1 MGLTFHYDGEG
12 ERLAVTIFKTQTAEE
27 KFYQMTTEPVEKL
40 IARLSLPTMVS
51 MLVTA
56 FYNLADTFFVR
67 QLHNDSMVAAVG
79 IVLPLMTLIQAV
91 GFYHGHG
98 SGNYISR
105 AYGRQDFKDAEIM
118 ACAGFCYAILIGI
131 LIMSLGLLFRW
142 SLATLLGARTQ
153 ATLEN
158 TVKYMT
164 FILIAAPFMTGEFVM
179 NNQLRL
185 QGNAM
190 YAMVG
195 LTSGAILNLI
205 LDPLLIYQKGD
216 LIFSG
221 RISVPFG
228 FGMGVAGAALAS
240 CISQIVGFIL
250 LLLAIYRSD
259 NVKIRLKNL
268 TFDLYYVKNIM
279 KGGLPSLARQ
289 GMGSVAS
296 ACLNNAI
303 GLYIPSGTMI
313 DATQAAM
320 TGVGRMIHFLFSA
333 LLGFGQGFQPVCGF
347 NYGARKY
354 NRVHDAFFYCI
365 KTGTLVLSGV
375 AFVIFIFA
383 KPIANVVVG
392 TSPEAMRIAT
402 FAFRAQLITLPFM
415 AWVVL
420 CNMML
425 QTMGITGRATV
436 VAIAREGLAFIPVVF
451 LLPLLTQQLGAGT
464 LLGIQLSQ
472 SVADILAFLIS
483 LPLGLGVLKR
493 LKGNEQMMNHDIL

>member
-1 MGLTFHYDGEG
+1 M
-12 ERLAVTIFKTQTAEE
+12 AVSIFKTQTAEE
-27 KFYQMTTEPVEKL
+27 KFYQMTNEPVEKL

-105 AYGRQDFKDAEIM
+105 AYGRQDYKDAEIM
-118 ACAGFCYAILIGI
+118 ACTGFCYAILIGAF
-131 LIMSLGLLFRW
+131 IMVFGLLFRH
-142 SLATLLGARTQ
+142 SLASLLGAKTQ
-153 ATLEN
+153 ATLDN

-164 FILIAAPFMTGEFVM
+164 FILIAAPFMTGELVL
-179 NNQLRL
+179 NNQLRF
-185 QGNAM
+185 QGNAL

-195 LTSGAILNLI
+195 LTSGAVLNII
-205 LDPLLIYQKGD
+205 LDPILIYQKGEA
-216 LIFSG
+216 IFSG
-221 RISVPFG
+221 HFSVPFG

-240 CISQIVGFIL
+240 CISQIVGFLL
-250 LLLAIYRSD
+250 LLLAVHRSD
-259 NVKIRLKNL
+259 NVKIRLRNL

-303 GLYIPSGTMI
+303 GLYIPTGAMI

-320 TGVGRMIHFLFSA
+320 TGVSRMIYFLFSA

-347 NYGARKY
+347 NYGAKKY
-354 NRVHDAFFYCI
+354 GRVYDAFFYCL
-365 KTGTLVLSGV
+365 KTGAIVLSGI
-375 AFVIFIFA
+375 AFVVFVFA
-383 KPIANVVVG
+383 RPIANAVVG
-392 TSPEAMRIAT
+392 TSQEAMQIAT
-402 FAFRAQLITLPFM
+402 FAFRAQLITLPLM

-425 QTMGITGRATV
+425 QTIGITGRATV

-451 LLPLLTQQLGAGT
+451 LLPLLTQQLGAGA

-472 SVADILAFLIS
+472 STADLLAFIIS
-483 LPLGLGVLKR
+483 LPIGI
-493 LKGNEQMMNHDIL
+493 DILRKLRQRSE

>member
-1 MGLTFHYDGEG
+1 M
-12 ERLAVTIFKTQTAEE
+12 AVTIFKAQTAEE
-27 KFYQMTTEPVEKL
+27 KYYQMTNEPVEKL

-105 AYGRQDFKDAEIM
+105 AYGQQNYKDAEIM
-118 ACAGFCYAILIGI
+118 ACTGFFYAILIGA
-131 LIMSLGLLFRW
+131 LIMSFGLLFRRP
-142 SLATLLGARTQ
+142 LASLLGAKTQ
-153 ATLEN
+153 ETLEN
-158 TVKYMT
+158 TLKYMT
-164 FILIAAPFMTGEFVM
+164 FILIAAPFMTGEFVL

-185 QGNAM
+185 QGNAL

-195 LTSGAILNLI
+195 LTSGAVLNII
-205 LDPLLIYQKGD
+205 LDPILIYQKGEP
-216 LIFSG
+216 IFSG
-221 RISVPFG
+221 QFTVPFG
-228 FGMGVAGAALAS
+228 FGLGVAGAGLAS
-240 CISQIVGFIL
+240 CISQIVGFML
-250 LLLAIYRSD
+250 LLLAVYCSD
-259 NVKIRLKNL
+259 NVKIHLKNL

-289 GMGSVAS
+289 GMGSMAS
-296 ACLNNAI
+296 VCLNNAI
-303 GLYIPSGTMI
+303 GLYLPSGAVI

-347 NYGARKY
+347 NYGAKIY
-354 NRVHDAFFYCI
+354 GRVYAAFFYCL
-365 KTGTLVLSGV
+365 KTGTIVLSGIS
-375 AFVIFIFA
+375 FVVFIFA
-383 KPIANVVVG
+383 RPITNAVVG
-392 TSPEAMRIAT
+392 TSPEAMRIAI

-425 QTMGITGRATV
+425 QTVGITGRATV
-436 VAIAREGLAFIPVVF
+436 VAIARDGLAFIPVVF
-451 LLPLLTQQLGAGT
+451 LLPLLTQQLGADS

-472 SVADILAFLIS
+472 SVADILAFIIS
-483 LPLGLGVLKR
+483 LPLGLSVLKR
-493 LKGNEQMMNHDIL
+493 LKGNEQIKSHDTL

>member
-1 MGLTFHYDGEG
+1 M
-12 ERLAVTIFKTQTAEE
+12 AATIFKTQTAEE
-27 KFYQMTTEPVEKL
+27 KIYQMTNEPVEKL
-40 IARLSLPTMVS
+40 TVRLSLPTMVS

-105 AYGRQDFKDAEIM
+105 AYGRQDYKDAEIM
-118 ACAGFCYAILIGI
+118 ACAGFCYAFLIGA
-131 LIMSLGLLFRW
+131 LIMCLGLLFRYP
-142 SLATLLGARTQ
+142 LASLLGAKTQ
-153 ATLEN
+153 TTLKN
-158 TVKYMT
+158 TVNYMI
-164 FILIAAPFMTGEFVM
+164 FILIAAPFMTGEFVL

-185 QGNAM
+185 QGNALH
-190 YAMVG
+190 AMVG
-195 LTSGAILNLI
+195 LTSGAVLNII
-205 LDPLLIYQKGD
+205 LDPILIYRKGES
-216 LIFSG
+216 IFS
-221 RISVPFG
+221 SHFTVPFG

-250 LLLAIYRSD
+250 LLLAVHRSD
-259 NVKIRLKNL
+259 NVKIRLRNL
-268 TFDLYYVKNIM
+268 TFNLYYVKNIM

-303 GLYIPSGTMI
+303 GLYIPTGAMI

-347 NYGARKY
+347 NYGAKKY
-354 NRVHDAFFYCI
+354 SRVHDAFFYCL
-365 KTGTLVLSGV
+365 KTGTIVLSGIV
-375 AFVIFIFA
+375 FVVFVFA
-383 KPIANVVVG
+383 RPIANALVG
-392 TSPEAMRIAT
+392 TSQETMRIAT
-402 FAFRAQLITLPFM
+402 FTFRAQLITLPLIV
-415 AWVVL
+415 WVVL

-436 VAIAREGLAFIPVVF
+436 VAIAREGLAFIPMVF
-451 LLPLLTQQLGAGT
+451 LLPLLTQQLGAGA

-472 SVADILAFLIS
+472 STADFLAFIIS
-483 LPLGLGVLKR
+483 LPIGI
-493 LKGNEQMMNHDIL
+493 DILRKLRRSNE